1 MLPPIAPIATTKE
14 IMRLKMKSVR
24 RQAHA
29 ARSDA
34 PPHAARNFLAHVAV
48 APGAIVSLYHP
59 IGDELDTEPLAAA
72 LLETGAR
79 IALPVTPRGWGVLT
93 FRAYVP
99 GDALDKGTKG
109 VLQPGPSAEAV
120 RPDIV
125 VAPLLA
131 FTCKGDRLGYG
142 GGYYDRTLADLRKH
156 GPVLAVGYG
165 FAAQEV
171 DALPSSPQ
179 DEKLDLIVTEA
190 RAIETPRFG
199 DNVLFRG

>member
-1 MLPPIAPIATTKE
+1 MLPPIAPISTAKE
-14 IMRLKMKSVR
+14 ILRLKMKSVR

-34 PPHAARNFLAHVAV
+34 PVHAARNFLAQIKIE
-48 APGAIVSLYHP
+48 PGVIVSLYHP

-72 LLETGAR
+72 LLEQGAR
-79 IALPVTPRGWGVLT
+79 IALPVTPRGRGVLT
-93 FRAYVP
+93 FRAYAP
-99 GDALDKGTKG
+99 GDQLDKGPKG
-109 VLQPGPSAEAV
+109 VMQPTQSAAQL

-131 FTCKGDRLGYG
+131 FTRKGDRLGYG
-142 GGYYDRTLADLRKH
+142 GGYYDRTLADMRKQ

-199 DNVLFRG
+199 DNILFRD